1 MDNQTPSLT
10 DLLHEYELKH
20 ALMRKLVLPQDDR
33 RRSQWCGGYR
43 WFSDERI
50 ICLEKVRLV
59 RNQRDRKQAA

>member
-1 MDNQTPSLT
+1 METPSLL
-10 DLLHEYELKH
+10 DLLSEYEQKH
-20 ALMRKLVLPQDDR
+20 HLMRKLVLPQDDS

-59 RNQRDRKQAA
+59 RNRRNQKPVAA